1 MKCLACDKILSDF
14 EATRRYSSEG
24 EFIDLCNHCFHSG
37 VAEQLTASERPDLLD
52 FEVLVEDTFDE
63 EAL

>member
-24 EFIDLCNHCFHSG
+24 EFIDLCNHCFHESDFKDI
-37 VAEQLTASERPDLLD
+37 VIIEREDLQTM
-52 FEVLVEDTFDE
+52 EYDE
-63 EAL
+63 ESEVGHE